1 MTSFRTPLN
10 RVRGLGS
17 AKSGGHH
24 WWMQR
29 ATAIAA
35 VPLVLFTLG
44 VIVSLVGADWQSAHD
59 RLAFPPV
66 TILLGLTFFT
76 LLKHMR
82 LGMQVIIEDYV
93 HAEGWKMAVL
103 FANTVF
109 TYAVGAVAFYALAKL
124 TFGAM
129 P

>member
-1 MTSFRTPLN
+1 MSSFRTPLG

-17 AKSGGHH
+17 AKSGTTHF
-24 WWMQR
+24 WQQR
-29 ATAIAA
+29 ATAIAN
-35 VPLVLFTLG
+35 VPLVAFLVWLAL
-44 VIVSLVGADWQSAHD
+44 SLAGADYATA
-59 RLAFPPV
+59 RALLASPVV
-66 TILLGLTFFT
+66 TILLGLTF
-76 LLKHMR
+76 LVVLKHMR
-82 LGMQVIIEDYV
+82 IGMQVIIEDYV